1 MKYLLMLIA
10 CYSIGAGYW
19 FSFQDD
25 SVVPFLIGGSL
36 GSLALFVAIVLAV
49 ADVMSSKKK

>member
-25 SVVPFLIGGSL
+25 SIVPFLIGGSL
-36 GSLALFVAIVLAV
+36 GSLALFVAVLLAV
-49 ADVMSSKKK
+49 TDLISSKNK

>member
-1 MKYLLMLIA
+1 MLIA

-25 SVVPFLIGGSL
+25 SIVPFLIGGSL
-36 GSLALFVAIVLAV
+36 GSLALFVAVLLAV
-49 ADVMSSKKK
+49 TDLISSKNK